1 MYLPQYSYYLI
12 VFKYCKDDRDK
23 EFFSFPDDD
32 ILDEE
37 PARQFDLDLTKDNF
51 MKIGDKVIYF
61 SNDNIKS
68 DILML

>member
-1 MYLPQYSYYLI
+1 MI
-12 VFKYCKDDRDK
+12 
-23 EFFSFPDDD
+23 SFPDDG

-51 MKIGDKVIYF
+51 MKIGDHVIYF

-68 DILML
+68 DILMLLTNLYIFCIVTFIT